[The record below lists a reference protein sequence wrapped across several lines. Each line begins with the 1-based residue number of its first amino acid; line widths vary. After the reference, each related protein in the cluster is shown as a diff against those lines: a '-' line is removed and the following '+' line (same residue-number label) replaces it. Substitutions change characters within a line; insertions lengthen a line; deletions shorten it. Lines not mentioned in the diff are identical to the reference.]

1 MKHRRVGVLLG
12 IVVLVA
18 SGAWA
23 AGDDFSGTWTI
34 RESAKGGVVSVEQSG
49 ELVKVNMSGRG
60 DNGAIALVAD
70 GQTREVVLA
79 PNRRQQVSAT
89 WEGPV
94 LVVQARVFAN
104 DRVVRKTDLRVTRV
118 DESTLSVGMTTRAGN
133 RQFQRT
139 LTLDGQ

>member
-23 AGDDFSGTWTI
+23 AGDDFSGSWTI

-49 ELVKVNMSGRG
+49 EVVKVNMGGSDR
-60 DNGAIALVAD
+60 GAISLVAD
-70 GQTREVVLA
+70 GQVREVALS
-79 PNRRQQVSAT
+79 PNQRQQVSAS
-89 WEGPV
+89 WDGPA
-94 LVVQARVFAN
+94 LVVQAKVFAN
-104 DRVVRKTDLRVTRV
+104 DRVVRKTDLRVTRI

-133 RQFQRT
+133 RQIQRN
-139 LTLDGQ
+139 LTLDRQ